1 MGGGNA
7 FVLLNVCLCHSY
19 AKLGENEKMRYI
31 CGWPWGGI
39 FSGGQAQTGAV
50 DRSGSGHQSCN
61 SCEQYWCKLGAQ
73 KGSCK
78 QLSAPPCPHCS
89 PLKMCHLTKS
99 TSIMG
104 FILPGVARDCERA
117 NECRRECYN
126 QI

>member
-7 FVLLNVCLCHSY
+7 FVLLNVCPCHSY

-61 SCEQYWCKLGAQ
+61 SCYDLGRLNTETRT
-73 KGSCK
+73 C
-78 QLSAPPCPHCS
+78 LSVDEA
-89 PLKMCHLTKS
+89 
-99 TSIMG
+99 
-104 FILPGVARDCERA
+104 
-117 NECRRECYN
+117 
-126 QI
+126 